1 MDFIRSFYITNRFFY
16 VAGALVFLFIIGFAV
31 PFVEVIAQ
39 VIFYLS
45 LACLVIDTLLLYRIK
60 EGINID
66 RLCVEK
72 FSNGDQNPVRIIV
85 ENRYP
90 IQLGLQVVDE
100 LPEQL
105 QIRDQVFS
113 LSLESG
119 EVKEIDYNIRPT
131 KRGAYAFGVVNVFA
145 ATVLGIVRRRYQL
158 GDAKEVAVYPSFI
171 QMRKYELLAI
181 SNQLREFGV
190 KKIRRIGNNMEFEQ
204 IKNYVS
210 GDDYRKVNW
219 KATARR
225 GHLMVNQYQDER
237 SQQVYSVIDK
247 GRVMQMPFEGLS
259 LLDYAINSSL
269 VISNIALKKGDKAGI
284 VTFQQKVNSILP
296 ASSRNM
302 QLNLILEH
310 LYKQKTGYKESDYS
324 KLYIALKRKV
334 TQRSLV
340 LLYTNFESLSALKRQ
355 LPFLKRIKQQHLL
368 VCIFFQNTEV
378 EKVIHQK
385 ADDLE
390 EVYTK
395 GIAEQLAFEKKLIV
409 KELQANGIH
418 TILTPPKEL
427 SINTIN
433 KYLELKSRGLI

>member
-1 MDFIRSFYITNRFFY
+1 
-16 VAGALVFLFIIGFAV
+16 
-31 PFVEVIAQ
+31 
-39 VIFYLS
+39 
-45 LACLVIDTLLLYRIK
+45 
-60 EGINID
+60 
-66 RLCVEK
+66 
-72 FSNGDQNPVRIIV
+72 
-85 ENRYP
+85 
-90 IQLGLQVVDE
+90 
-100 LPEQL
+100 
-105 QIRDQVFS
+105 
-113 LSLESG
+113 
-119 EVKEIDYNIRPT
+119 
-131 KRGAYAFGVVNVFA
+131 
-145 ATVLGIVRRRYQL
+145 
-158 GDAKEVAVYPSFI
+158 
-171 QMRKYELLAI
+171 
-181 SNQLREFGV
+181 
-190 KKIRRIGNNMEFEQ
+190 
-204 IKNYVS
+204 
-210 GDDYRKVNW
+210 
-219 KATARR
+219 
-225 GHLMVNQYQDER
+225 MVNQYQDER

-247 GRVMQMPFEGLS
+247 GRVMQMPLEGLS

-302 QLNLILEH
+302 QLSLILEH

-378 EKVIHQK
+378 EKVIHRK
-385 ADDLE
+385 AEDLE

-418 TILTPPKEL
+418 TILTQPKEL
-427 SINTIN
+427 SVNTIN

>member
-1 MDFIRSFYITNRFFY
+1 MRFIRSFYINPRFFY
-16 VAGALVFLFIIGFAV
+16 IAGTLVFLFIVGHAV
-31 PFVEVIAQ
+31 PLMAILAEVL
-39 VIFYLS
+39 FYLS
-45 LACLVIDTLLLYRIK
+45 LAFLFIDFLLLYRIR
-60 EGINID
+60 EGIQLE
-66 RLCVEK
+66 RLCAEK
-72 FSNGDQNPVRIIV
+72 FSNGDDNGIRLII
-85 ENRYP
+85 ENQYP
-90 IQLGLQVVDE
+90 IKLQIQVIDE

-105 QIRDQVFS
+105 QVRDQHFDLS
-113 LSLESG
+113 LSPG
-119 EVKEIDYNIRPT
+119 DVKEIQYDIRPT
-131 KRGAYAFGVVNVFA
+131 KRGEYGFGMVNVFVS
-145 ATVLGIVRRRYQL
+145 TFLGIIRRRYLL
-158 GDAKEVAVYPSFI
+158 GEEKSVAVYPSFI

-181 SNQLREFGV
+181 SNQLQAFGV

-204 IKNYVS
+204 IKNYVA

-219 KATARR
+219 RATARKNQ
-225 GHLMVNQYQDER
+225 LMVNQYQDER

-284 VTFQQKVNSILP
+284 VTFQQKVNSVLP

-310 LYKQKTGYKESDYS
+310 LYKQKTGYKETDFS

-355 LPFLKRIKQQHLL
+355 LPFLRKIRQQHLL

-378 EKVIHQK
+378 EKLIHT
-385 ADDLE
+385 AASDIE
-390 EVYTK
+390 ELYTK
-395 GIAEQLAFEKKLIV
+395 GIAEQLSFEKKLIV
-409 KELQANGIH
+409 KELQSHGIH

-427 SINTIN
+427 SVNTIN

>member
-1 MDFIRSFYITNRFFY
+1 
-16 VAGALVFLFIIGFAV
+16 
-31 PFVEVIAQ
+31 
-39 VIFYLS
+39 
-45 LACLVIDTLLLYRIK
+45 
-60 EGINID
+60 
-66 RLCVEK
+66 
-72 FSNGDQNPVRIIV
+72 
-85 ENRYP
+85 
-90 IQLGLQVVDE
+90 
-100 LPEQL
+100 
-105 QIRDQVFS
+105 
-113 LSLESG
+113 
-119 EVKEIDYNIRPT
+119 
-131 KRGAYAFGVVNVFA
+131 
-145 ATVLGIVRRRYQL
+145 
-158 GDAKEVAVYPSFI
+158 
-171 QMRKYELLAI
+171 
-181 SNQLREFGV
+181 
-190 KKIRRIGNNMEFEQ
+190 
-204 IKNYVS
+204 
-210 GDDYRKVNW
+210 
-219 KATARR
+219 
-225 GHLMVNQYQDER
+225 MVNQYQDER

-378 EKVIHQK
+378 EKVIHRK
-385 ADDLE
+385 AEDLE

-418 TILTPPKEL
+418 TILTQPKEL
-427 SINTIN
+427 SVNTIN